1 MKINKYIIYI
11 FTFCIINYVSGQ
23 DRFVDYQSSPREY
36 SLAAVVVDGVVH
48 LDHEMI
54 IQKSGLVRGEKIAI
68 PGDKI
73 SRAIT
78 NLWDQGLFSD
88 VEIIKEKI
96 QGTNIFLRIKLK
108 ERERMSRYSFSGVS
122 KSEADQLRDDLD
134 LYSGKII
141 TDALLM
147 KVKNISKNY
156 FVGKG
161 YLKAKATITSR
172 MDTLVNNSKIVKI
185 NVDKGAR
192 LKINEIIVLG
202 NQSLSDDK
210 IKRLMKET
218 KEKRWYRF
226 FKRSKFQY
234 SLFDQDK
241 ITIIDKYNEMAHR
254 DAEIIFDTIY
264 DFDEKSVNVEI
275 TIDEGYQYYI
285 RSVNWSG
292 NQKYSSG
299 LLDTVLGIKKGD
311 KYNKAT
317 LDTKLFMNPNGTDI
331 SSLYMD
337 DGYLFFQ
344 VNPIEKR
351 IDFDSVDL
359 EIKIYE
365 GKQARIKNINVSGN
379 TKTSDHVILRD
390 MYTHPGDLFSR
401 DAIIR
406 TQRQLAQNG
415 YFDPEKLAVNPLPN
429 PNDGTVD
436 IEYVVEERPNDQI
449 ELSGGWGNNSLVGTL
464 GVTFNNFSAKKLF
477 KKGSWS
483 PLPSGDGQRL
493 SIRAQSSGYFFQ
505 SYNMSFTEPWL
516 GGKKP
521 NSFTISAYHS
531 LQSYDRKFL
540 LDTNDAEGNRIEN
553 ASRRI
558 IRITGVS
565 LGLGK
570 RLKWP
575 DDYFSVYYEAGYQFY
590 ELNNFGN
597 VFSFSD
603 GFVNNPYLKWNIS
616 RNSLDQ
622 TIYPRT
628 GSSISLTVKTSVYP
642 YSRLELMNKDGFTS
656 HSALSDQEKFRYLQY
671 NKFKFTTS
679 WFTPISKNKKLVVN
693 ARLGFGLLNG
703 WNKDL
708 GAPPFER
715 FYLGG
720 SGLSGFN
727 LDGREIIALRGYDD
741 QSMSSNT
748 GDRLISKYT
757 LELRYPVSLNPS
769 ATIFLLSFM
778 EAGNSWN
785 DYKKYNPFQVKR
797 SAGFGVRI
805 FLPMFGLL
813 GLDYGF
819 GFDPLDPGAQG
830 EVNHNSQIQAKGYRG
845 QFHFTIGMNIGE
857 L

>member
-1 MKINKYIIYI
+1 MK
-11 FTFCIINYVSGQ
+11 
-23 DRFVDYQSSPREY
+23 
-36 SLAAVVVDGVVH
+36 
-48 LDHEMI
+48 
-54 IQKSGLVRGEKIAI
+54 VRN
-68 PGDKI
+68 I
-73 SRAIT
+73 SRNHFI
-78 NLWDQGLFSD
+78 
-88 VEIIKEKI
+88 E
-96 QGTNIFLRIKLK
+96 
-108 ERERMSRYSFSGVS
+108 
-122 KSEADQLRDDLD
+122 
-134 LYSGKII
+134 
-141 TDALLM
+141 
-147 KVKNISKNY
+147 
-156 FVGKG
+156 KG
-161 YLKAKATITSR
+161 YLKAKSSITTQN
-172 MDTLVNNSKIVKI
+172 DTLLNNSMILKIE
-185 NVDKGAR
+185 VDKGKKF
-192 LKINEIIVLG
+192 KINEIVIQG
-202 NQSLSDDK
+202 NSSLSADK

-218 KEKRWYRF
+218 KERKWFRF
-226 FKRSKFQY
+226 YKKSKFQY

-241 ITIIDKYNEMAHR
+241 SSIIEKYNEIAHR
-254 DAEIIFDTIY
+254 DARILMDSIY
-264 DFDEKSVNVEI
+264 DFDESSINVFLKIEEGNQYFIREI
-275 TIDEGYQYYI
+275 
-285 RSVNWSG
+285 NWSG
-292 NQKYSSG
+292 NEKYSSG

-311 KYNKAT
+311 LYNQT
-317 LDTKLFMNPNGTDI
+317 SLETKLFMNPNGTDI
-331 SSLYMD
+331 SSIYMD

-344 VNPIEKR
+344 VTPIEKK
-351 IDFDSVDL
+351 IENDSVDL

-365 GKQARIKNINVSGN
+365 GKQARIKKVNVTGN

-390 MYTHPGDLFSR
+390 LYTHPGDLFSR

-415 YFDPEKLAVNPLPN
+415 YFDPEKLGVNPMPN
-429 PNDGTVD
+429 PTDGTVD

-464 GVTFNNFSAKKLF
+464 GLTFNNFSARKLF

-531 LQSYDRKFL
+531 MQSYDRKFITDSL
-540 LDTNDAEGNRIEN
+540 DAEGNKAEN
-553 ASRRI
+553 PFRRFI
-558 IRITGVS
+558 KITGVS
-565 LGLGK
+565 VGLGK

-575 DDYFSVYYEAGYQFY
+575 DDYFSVYYEAGYQHY
-590 ELNNFGN
+590 KLNNFGN

-603 GFVNNPYLKWNIS
+603 GFVNNPYLLWKIS
-616 RNSLDQ
+616 RNSIDQ
-622 TIYPRT
+622 PLYPRS
-628 GSSISLTVKTSVYP
+628 GSSISLSLKSSVYP
-642 YSRLELMNKDGFTS
+642 YSRIQNYKD
-656 HSALSDQEKFRYLQY
+656 HSLLTDQEKYKFLQY
-671 NKFKFTTS
+671 NKFKFTSS

-703 WNKDL
+703 WNKNL

-720 SGLSGFN
+720 SGLSGFS
-727 LDGREIIALRGYDD
+727 LDGREIIALRGYDE
-741 QSMSSNT
+741 QTISSNT

-769 ATIFLLSFM
+769 ATIYLLSFL
-778 EAGNSWN
+778 EGGNSWN
-785 DYKKYNPFQVKR
+785 DYKKYNPFKVKR
-797 SAGFGVRI
+797 SAGVGVRI

-830 EVNHNSQIQAKGYRG
+830 EVNHNAQIQSNGYRG

>member
-1 MKINKYIIYI
+1 MLRNIQLVFI
-11 FTFCIINYVSGQ
+11 FCLSFISISSQTSYT
-23 DRFVDYQSSPREY
+23 DYELTPREY
-36 SLAAVVVDGVVH
+36 TLAGISIEGVSF
-48 LDHEMI
+48 LDHEVV
-54 IQKSGLVRGEKIAI
+54 IQKSGLQRGQKIAI
-68 PGDKI
+68 PSDKI
-73 SRAIT
+73 SKAISK
-78 NLWDQGLFSD
+78 LWDQGLFSE
-88 VEIIKEKI
+88 VVILKEKV
-96 QGTNIFLRIKLK
+96 QGGNLFLRIKLK
-108 ERERMSRYSFSGVS
+108 ERPRMSRYSFSGIS
-122 KSEADQLRDDLD
+122 KSDADQLREDLD

-141 TDALLM
+141 TEALKM
-147 KVKNISKNY
+147 NVKNISRNF

-161 YLKAKATITSR
+161 FLKSKASISIKS
-172 MDTLVNNSKIVKI
+172 DTLINNSKILKI
-185 NVDKGAR
+185 DIDKGEKF
-192 LKINEIIVLG
+192 KINEIIIEG
-202 NQSLSDDK
+202 NSSLSDEK

-218 KEKRWYRF
+218 KERKWYRF
-226 FKRSKFQY
+226 YKRSKFQY

-241 ITIIDKYNEMAHR
+241 ETIIGKYNEIAHR
-254 DAEIIFDTIY
+254 DAKIISDTIF
-264 DFDEKSVNVEI
+264 DFDENSINIILKIE
-275 TIDEGYQYYI
+275 EGNQYFI
-285 RSVNWSG
+285 RDIQWSG

-299 LLDTVLGIKKGD
+299 LLDTILGIKKGD
-311 KYNKAT
+311 LYDQT
-317 LDTKLFMNPNGTDI
+317 SLETKLFMNPNGNDI

-344 VNPIEKR
+344 VTPIEKK
-351 IDFDSVDL
+351 IENDSVDL
-359 EIKIYE
+359 EIKVYE
-365 GKQARIKNINVSGN
+365 GKQARIKKVNVTGN

-415 YFDPEKLAVNPLPN
+415 YFDPEKLGVNPMPN
-429 PNDGTVD
+429 PTDGTVD

-464 GVTFNNFSAKKLF
+464 GLTFNNFSARKLF
-477 KKGSWS
+477 KKKSWS

-521 NSFTISAYHS
+521 NSFTVSAYHS
-531 LQSYDRKFL
+531 LQSYDRKFINDS
-540 LDTNDAEGNRIEN
+540 LDSEGNN
-553 ASRRI
+553 VVNPFRRLI
-558 IRITGVS
+558 KITGVS
-565 LGLGK
+565 IGLGK

-575 DDYFSVYYEAGYQFY
+575 DDYFSVYYEAGYQY
-590 ELNNFGN
+590 YNLQNFGN

-603 GFVNNPYLKWNIS
+603 GFVNNPYVLWRIS
-616 RNSLDQ
+616 RNSIDQ
-622 TIYPRT
+622 PLYPRS
-628 GSSISLTVKTSVYP
+628 GSSISLSLKSSVYP
-642 YSRLELMNKDGFTS
+642 YSRINNFTD
-656 HSALSDQEKFRYLQY
+656 HSTLTDQEKYRFLQY
-671 NKFKFTTS
+671 NKFKFTSS
-679 WFTPISKNKKLVVN
+679 WFTPISKDKKLVIN

-703 WNKDL
+703 WNKNL

-720 SGLSGFN
+720 SGLSGFS
-727 LDGREIIALRGYDD
+727 LDGREIIALRGYDE
-741 QSMSSNT
+741 QTISSNT

-769 ATIFLLSFM
+769 ATIYLLSFL
-778 EAGNSWN
+778 EGGNSWN
-785 DYKKYNPFQVKR
+785 DYKKYNPFKVKR
-797 SAGFGVRI
+797 SAGLGVRI

-819 GFDPLDPGAQG
+819 GFDPLDPGAAG
-830 EVNHNSQIQAKGYRG
+830 EVNHNAQIQSNGYRG

>member
-1 MKINKYIIYI
+1 MKMYKYLKLLIVCCLAINSFFSQTTY
-11 FTFCIINYVSGQ
+11 T
-23 DRFVDYQSSPREY
+23 DYQLSPREY
-36 SLAAVVVDGVVH
+36 TLAGISIDGAIF
-48 LDHEMI
+48 LDHELI
-54 IQKSGLVRGEKIAI
+54 IQKSGLQRGEKIAI
-68 PGDKI
+68 PSDKI
-73 SRAIT
+73 SKAIT
-78 NLWDQGLFSD
+78 KLWDQGLFSE
-88 VEIIKEKI
+88 VSILKEKT
-96 QGTNIFLRIKLK
+96 QGNNLFLRIKLQ
-108 ERERMSRYSFSGVS
+108 ERPRMSRYKFSGVS
-122 KSEADQLRDDLD
+122 KSEADQIRDDLD
-134 LYSGKII
+134 LFSGKII
-141 TDALLM
+141 TEALKM
-147 KVKNISKNY
+147 NVKNISRNY
-156 FVGKG
+156 FIEKG
-161 YLKAKATITSR
+161 FLKAKSTISTES
-172 MDTLVNNSKIVKI
+172 DTLVNNSKILKI
-185 NVDKGAR
+185 DVDKGSR
-192 LKINEIIVLG
+192 VKINEIIIDG
-202 NQSLSDDK
+202 NYFLSDEK

-218 KEKRWYRF
+218 KERKWYRF
-226 FKRSKFQY
+226 YKKSKFQN
-234 SLFDQDK
+234 SLFNQDK
-241 ITIIDKYNEMAHR
+241 NAIAEKYNEIAHR
-254 DAEIIFDTIY
+254 DVQIISDSIY
-264 DFDEKSVNVEI
+264 DFDENSINVYLKI
-275 TIDEGYQYYI
+275 SEGNPYYI
-285 RSVNWSG
+285 RNIKWSG

-299 LLDTVLGIKKGD
+299 LLDTILGIKKGD
-311 KYNKAT
+311 LYNQT
-317 LDTKLFMNPNGTDI
+317 SLETKLFMNPNGTDI
-331 SSLYMD
+331 SSIYMD

-344 VNPIEKR
+344 VTPIEKK
-351 IDFDSVDL
+351 IENDSVDL

-365 GKQARIKNINVSGN
+365 GKQARIKKVNVTGN

-415 YFDPEKLAVNPLPN
+415 YFDPEKLGVNPMPN
-429 PNDGTVD
+429 PTDGTVD

-464 GVTFNNFSAKKLF
+464 GLTFNNFSARKLF

-521 NSFTISAYHS
+521 NSFTVSAYHS
-531 LQSYDRKFL
+531 LQSYDRKFITDSL
-540 LDTNDAEGNRIEN
+540 DAEGNKAIN
-553 ASRRI
+553 PDRRVI
-558 IRITGVS
+558 KITGVS
-565 LGLGK
+565 VGLGK

-575 DDYFSVYYEAGYQFY
+575 DDYFSVYYEAGYQY
-590 ELNNFGN
+590 YDLNNFGN
-597 VFSFSD
+597 VFSFSE
-603 GFVNNPYLKWNIS
+603 GYVNNPYVLWRIS
-616 RNSLDQ
+616 RNSIDQ
-622 TIYPRT
+622 PLYPRS
-628 GSSISLTVKTSVYP
+628 GSSISLSLKTSVYP
-642 YSRLELMNKDGFTS
+642 YSRINAFDD
-656 HSALSDQEKFRYLQY
+656 HSLLTDQEKYKYLQY
-671 NKFKFTTS
+671 NKFKFTSS
-679 WFTPISKNKKLVVN
+679 WFTPISKDKKLVVN

-703 WNKDL
+703 WNKNL

-727 LDGREIIALRGYDD
+727 LDGREIIALRGYDE
-741 QSMSSNT
+741 QTISSNT

-769 ATIFLLSFM
+769 ATIYLLSFL
-778 EAGNSWN
+778 EGGNSWN

-819 GFDPLDPGAQG
+819 GFDPLDPGAAG
-830 EVNHNSQIQAKGYRG
+830 EVNHNAQIQSKGYRG

>member
-1 MKINKYIIYI
+1 MYRYFRFLFVYFAVASSGYSQIS
-11 FTFCIINYVSGQ
+11 FT
-23 DRFVDYQSSPREY
+23 DYKLSPREY
-36 SLAAVVVDGVVH
+36 NLGGISIEGAVFI
-48 LDHEMI
+48 DHEVI
-54 IQKSGLVRGEKIAI
+54 IQKSGLQRGEKIAV
-68 PGDKI
+68 PSDKI
-73 SRAIT
+73 SKAIS
-78 NLWDQGLFSD
+78 NLWDQGLFSE
-88 VEIIKEKI
+88 VAILKEKT
-96 QGTNIFLRIKLK
+96 QGNTIFLKIKLK
-108 ERERMSRYSFSGVS
+108 ERPRMSRYTFSGIS
-122 KSEADQLRDDLD
+122 KSEADQIRDDLD
-134 LYSGKII
+134 LFSGKII
-141 TDALLM
+141 TEALKM
-147 KVKNISKNY
+147 KVRNISRNH
-156 FVGKG
+156 FIEKG
-161 YLKAKATITSR
+161 YLKAKSSITTQN
-172 MDTLVNNSKIVKI
+172 DTLLNNSKILKI
-185 NVDKGAR
+185 EVDKGKKF
-192 LKINEIIVLG
+192 KINEIVIQG
-202 NQSLSDDK
+202 NSSLSADK

-218 KEKRWYRF
+218 KERKWFRF
-226 FKRSKFQY
+226 YKKSKFQY

-241 ITIIDKYNEMAHR
+241 NSIIEKYNEIAHR
-254 DAEIIFDTIY
+254 DARILMDSIY
-264 DFDEKSVNVEI
+264 DFDESSINVFLKIEEGNQYFIREI
-275 TIDEGYQYYI
+275 
-285 RSVNWSG
+285 NWSG

-311 KYNKAT
+311 LYNQT
-317 LDTKLFMNPNGTDI
+317 SLETKLFMNPNGTDI
-331 SSLYMD
+331 SSIYMD

-344 VNPIEKR
+344 VTPIEKK
-351 IDFDSVDL
+351 IENDSVDL

-365 GKQARIKNINVSGN
+365 GKQARIKKVNVTGN

-390 MYTHPGDLFSR
+390 LYTHPGDLFSR

-415 YFDPEKLAVNPLPN
+415 YFDPEKLGVNPMPN
-429 PNDGTVD
+429 PTDGTVD

-464 GVTFNNFSAKKLF
+464 GLTFNNFSARKLF

-531 LQSYDRKFL
+531 MQSYDRKFITDSL
-540 LDTNDAEGNRIEN
+540 DAEGNKAEN
-553 ASRRI
+553 PFRRYI
-558 IRITGVS
+558 KITGISV
-565 LGLGK
+565 GLGK

-575 DDYFSVYYEAGYQFY
+575 DDYFSVYYEAGYQHY
-590 ELNNFGN
+590 KLNNFGN

-603 GFVNNPYLKWNIS
+603 GFVNNPYLLWKIS
-616 RNSLDQ
+616 RNSIDQ
-622 TIYPRT
+622 PLYPRS
-628 GSSISLTVKTSVYP
+628 GSSISLSLKSSVYP
-642 YSRLELMNKDGFTS
+642 YSRIQNFKD
-656 HSALSDQEKFRYLQY
+656 HSLLTDQEKYKFLQY
-671 NKFKFTTS
+671 NKFKFTSS

-703 WNKDL
+703 WNKNL

-720 SGLSGFN
+720 SGLSGFS
-727 LDGREIIALRGYDD
+727 LDGREIIALRGYDE
-741 QSMSSNT
+741 QTISANT

-769 ATIFLLSFM
+769 ATIYLLSFL
-778 EAGNSWN
+778 EGGNSWN
-785 DYKKYNPFQVKR
+785 DYKKYNPFKVKR
-797 SAGFGVRI
+797 SAGVGVRI

-830 EVNHNSQIQAKGYRG
+830 EVNHNAQIQSNGYRG

>member
-1 MKINKYIIYI
+1 MKMYKYLKLLIVCCLAINSFFSQTTY
-11 FTFCIINYVSGQ
+11 T
-23 DRFVDYQSSPREY
+23 DYQLSPREY
-36 SLAAVVVDGVVH
+36 TLAGISIDGAIF
-48 LDHEMI
+48 LDHELI
-54 IQKSGLVRGEKIAI
+54 IQKSGLQRGEKIAI
-68 PGDKI
+68 PSDKI
-73 SRAIT
+73 SKAIT
-78 NLWDQGLFSD
+78 KLWDQGLFSG
-88 VEIIKEKI
+88 VSILKEKT
-96 QGTNIFLRIKLK
+96 QGNNLFLRIKLQ
-108 ERERMSRYSFSGVS
+108 ESPRMSRYKFSGVS
-122 KSEADQLRDDLD
+122 KSEADQIRDDLD
-134 LYSGKII
+134 LFSGKII
-141 TDALLM
+141 TEALKM
-147 KVKNISKNY
+147 NVKNISRNY
-156 FVGKG
+156 FIEKG
-161 YLKAKATITSR
+161 FLKAKSTISTES
-172 MDTLVNNSKIVKI
+172 DTLVNNSKILKI
-185 NVDKGAR
+185 DVDKGSR
-192 LKINEIIVLG
+192 VKINEIIIDG
-202 NQSLSDDK
+202 NYFLSDEK

-218 KEKRWYRF
+218 KERKWYRF
-226 FKRSKFQY
+226 YKKSKFQN
-234 SLFDQDK
+234 SLFNQDK
-241 ITIIDKYNEMAHR
+241 NAIAEKYNEIAHR
-254 DAEIIFDTIY
+254 DVQIISDSIY
-264 DFDEKSVNVEI
+264 DFDENSINVYLKI
-275 TIDEGYQYYI
+275 SEGNPYYI
-285 RSVNWSG
+285 RNIKWSG

-299 LLDTVLGIKKGD
+299 LLDTILGIKKGD
-311 KYNKAT
+311 LYNQT
-317 LDTKLFMNPNGTDI
+317 SLETKLFMNPNGTDI
-331 SSLYMD
+331 SSIYMD

-344 VNPIEKR
+344 VTPIEKK
-351 IDFDSVDL
+351 IENDSVDL

-365 GKQARIKNINVSGN
+365 GKQARIKKVNVTGN

-415 YFDPEKLAVNPLPN
+415 YFDPEKLGVNPMPN
-429 PNDGTVD
+429 PTDGTVD

-464 GVTFNNFSAKKLF
+464 GLTFNNFSARKLF

-521 NSFTISAYHS
+521 NSFTVSAYHS
-531 LQSYDRKFL
+531 LQSYDRKFITDSL
-540 LDTNDAEGNRIEN
+540 DAEGNKAIN
-553 ASRRI
+553 PDRRVI
-558 IRITGVS
+558 KITGVS
-565 LGLGK
+565 VGLGK

-575 DDYFSVYYEAGYQFY
+575 DDYFSVYYEAGYQY
-590 ELNNFGN
+590 YDLNNFGN
-597 VFSFSD
+597 VFSFSE
-603 GFVNNPYLKWNIS
+603 GYVNNPYVLWRIS
-616 RNSLDQ
+616 RNSIDQ
-622 TIYPRT
+622 PLYPRS
-628 GSSISLTVKTSVYP
+628 GSSISLSLKTSVYP
-642 YSRLELMNKDGFTS
+642 YSRINAFDD
-656 HSALSDQEKFRYLQY
+656 HSLLTDQEKYKYLQY
-671 NKFKFTTS
+671 NKFKFTSS
-679 WFTPISKNKKLVVN
+679 WFTPISKDKKLVVN

-703 WNKDL
+703 WNKNL

-727 LDGREIIALRGYDD
+727 LDGREIIALRGYDE
-741 QSMSSNT
+741 QTISSNT

-769 ATIFLLSFM
+769 ATIYLLSFL
-778 EAGNSWN
+778 EGGNSWN

-819 GFDPLDPGAQG
+819 GFDPLDPGAAG
-830 EVNHNSQIQAKGYRG
+830 EVNHNAQIQSKGYRG

>member
-1 MKINKYIIYI
+1 MYKYLKLLIVCCLAINSFFSQTTY
-11 FTFCIINYVSGQ
+11 T
-23 DRFVDYQSSPREY
+23 DYQLSPREY
-36 SLAAVVVDGVVH
+36 TLAGISIDGAIF
-48 LDHEMI
+48 LDHELI
-54 IQKSGLVRGEKIAI
+54 IQKSGLQRGEKIAI
-68 PGDKI
+68 PSDKI
-73 SRAIT
+73 SKAIT
-78 NLWDQGLFSD
+78 KLWDQGLFSE
-88 VEIIKEKI
+88 VSILKEKT
-96 QGTNIFLRIKLK
+96 QGNNLFLRIKLQ
-108 ERERMSRYSFSGVS
+108 ESPRMSRYKFSGVS
-122 KSEADQLRDDLD
+122 KSEADQIRDDLD
-134 LYSGKII
+134 LFSGKII
-141 TDALLM
+141 TEALKM
-147 KVKNISKNY
+147 NVKNISRNY
-156 FVGKG
+156 FIEKG
-161 YLKAKATITSR
+161 FLKAKSTISTES
-172 MDTLVNNSKIVKI
+172 DTLVNNSKILKI
-185 NVDKGAR
+185 DVDKGSR
-192 LKINEIIVLG
+192 VKINEIIIDG
-202 NQSLSDDK
+202 NYFLSDEK

-218 KEKRWYRF
+218 KERKWYRF
-226 FKRSKFQY
+226 YKKSKFQN
-234 SLFDQDK
+234 SLFNQDK
-241 ITIIDKYNEMAHR
+241 NAIAEKYNEIAHR
-254 DAEIIFDTIY
+254 DVQIISDSIY
-264 DFDEKSVNVEI
+264 DFDENSINVYLKI
-275 TIDEGYQYYI
+275 SEGNPYYI
-285 RSVNWSG
+285 RNIKWSG

-299 LLDTVLGIKKGD
+299 LLDTILGIKKGD
-311 KYNKAT
+311 LYNQT
-317 LDTKLFMNPNGTDI
+317 SLETKLFMNPNGTDI
-331 SSLYMD
+331 SSIYMD

-344 VNPIEKR
+344 VTPIEKK
-351 IDFDSVDL
+351 IENDSVDL

-365 GKQARIKNINVSGN
+365 GKQARIKKVNVTGN

-415 YFDPEKLAVNPLPN
+415 YFDPEKLGVNPMPN
-429 PNDGTVD
+429 PTDGTVD

-464 GVTFNNFSAKKLF
+464 GLTFNNFSARKLF

-521 NSFTISAYHS
+521 NSFTVSAYHS
-531 LQSYDRKFL
+531 LQSYDRKFITDSL
-540 LDTNDAEGNRIEN
+540 DAEGNKAIN
-553 ASRRI
+553 PDRRVI
-558 IRITGVS
+558 KITGVS
-565 LGLGK
+565 VGLGK

-575 DDYFSVYYEAGYQFY
+575 DDYFSVYYEAGYQY
-590 ELNNFGN
+590 YDLNNFGN
-597 VFSFSD
+597 VFSFSE
-603 GFVNNPYLKWNIS
+603 GYVNNPYVLWRIS
-616 RNSLDQ
+616 RNSIDQ
-622 TIYPRT
+622 PLYPRS
-628 GSSISLTVKTSVYP
+628 GSSISLSLKTSVYP
-642 YSRLELMNKDGFTS
+642 YSRINAFDD
-656 HSALSDQEKFRYLQY
+656 HSLLTDQEKYKYLQY
-671 NKFKFTTS
+671 NKFKFTSS
-679 WFTPISKNKKLVVN
+679 WFTPISKDKKLVVN

-703 WNKDL
+703 WNKNL

-727 LDGREIIALRGYDD
+727 LDGREIIALRGYDE
-741 QSMSSNT
+741 QTISSNT

-769 ATIFLLSFM
+769 ATIYLLSFL
-778 EAGNSWN
+778 EGGNSWN

-819 GFDPLDPGAQG
+819 GFDPLDPGAAG
-830 EVNHNSQIQAKGYRG
+830 EVNHNAQIQSKGYRG

>member
-1 MKINKYIIYI
+1 MLRNIQLVFI
-11 FTFCIINYVSGQ
+11 FCLSFISISSQTSYTNYELT
-23 DRFVDYQSSPREY
+23 PREY
-36 SLAAVVVDGVVH
+36 TLAGISIEGVSF
-48 LDHEMI
+48 LDHEVV
-54 IQKSGLVRGEKIAI
+54 IQKSGLQRGQKIAI
-68 PGDKI
+68 PSDKI
-73 SRAIT
+73 SKAISK
-78 NLWDQGLFSD
+78 LWDQGLFSE
-88 VEIIKEKI
+88 VVILKEKV
-96 QGTNIFLRIKLK
+96 QGGNLFLRIKLK
-108 ERERMSRYSFSGVS
+108 ERPRMSRYSFSGIS
-122 KSEADQLRDDLD
+122 KSDADQLREDLD

-141 TDALLM
+141 TEALKM
-147 KVKNISKNY
+147 NVKNISRNF

-161 YLKAKATITSR
+161 FLKSKASISIKS
-172 MDTLVNNSKIVKI
+172 DTLINNSKILKI
-185 NVDKGAR
+185 DIDKGEKF
-192 LKINEIIVLG
+192 KINEIIIEG
-202 NQSLSDDK
+202 NSSLSDEK

-218 KEKRWYRF
+218 KERKWYRF
-226 FKRSKFQY
+226 YKRSKFQY

-241 ITIIDKYNEMAHR
+241 ETIIGKYNEIAHR
-254 DAEIIFDTIY
+254 DAKIISDTIF
-264 DFDEKSVNVEI
+264 DFDENSINIILKIE
-275 TIDEGYQYYI
+275 EGNQYFI
-285 RSVNWSG
+285 RDIQWSG

-299 LLDTVLGIKKGD
+299 LLDTILGIKKGD
-311 KYNKAT
+311 LYDQT
-317 LDTKLFMNPNGTDI
+317 SLETKLFMNPNGNDI

-344 VNPIEKR
+344 VTPIEKK
-351 IDFDSVDL
+351 IENDSVDL
-359 EIKIYE
+359 EIKVYE
-365 GKQARIKNINVSGN
+365 GKQARIKKVNVTGN

-415 YFDPEKLAVNPLPN
+415 YFDPEKLGVNPMPN
-429 PNDGTVD
+429 PTDGTVD

-464 GVTFNNFSAKKLF
+464 GLTFNNFSARKLF
-477 KKGSWS
+477 KKKSWS

-521 NSFTISAYHS
+521 NSFTVSAYHS
-531 LQSYDRKFL
+531 LQSYDRKFINDS
-540 LDTNDAEGNRIEN
+540 LDSEGNN
-553 ASRRI
+553 VVNPFRRLI
-558 IRITGVS
+558 KITGVS
-565 LGLGK
+565 IGLGK

-575 DDYFSVYYEAGYQFY
+575 DDYFSVYYEAGYQY
-590 ELNNFGN
+590 YNLQNFGN

-603 GFVNNPYLKWNIS
+603 GFVNNPYVLWRIS
-616 RNSLDQ
+616 RNSIDQ
-622 TIYPRT
+622 PLYPRS
-628 GSSISLTVKTSVYP
+628 GSSISLSLKSSVYP
-642 YSRLELMNKDGFTS
+642 YSRINNFTD
-656 HSALSDQEKFRYLQY
+656 HSTLTDQEKYRFLQY
-671 NKFKFTTS
+671 NKFKFTSS
-679 WFTPISKNKKLVVN
+679 WFTPISKDKKLVIN

-703 WNKDL
+703 WNKNL

-720 SGLSGFN
+720 SGLSGFS
-727 LDGREIIALRGYDD
+727 LDGREIIALRGYDE
-741 QSMSSNT
+741 QTISSNT

-769 ATIFLLSFM
+769 ATIYLLSFL
-778 EAGNSWN
+778 EGGNSWN
-785 DYKKYNPFQVKR
+785 DYKKYNPFKVKR
-797 SAGFGVRI
+797 SAGLGVRI

-819 GFDPLDPGAQG
+819 GFDPLDPGAAG
-830 EVNHNSQIQAKGYRG
+830 EVNHNAQIQSNGYRG

>member
-1 MKINKYIIYI
+1 MKMYKYLKLLIVCCLAINSFFSQTTY
-11 FTFCIINYVSGQ
+11 T
-23 DRFVDYQSSPREY
+23 DYQLSPREY
-36 SLAAVVVDGVVH
+36 TLAGISIDGAIF
-48 LDHEMI
+48 LDHELI
-54 IQKSGLVRGEKIAI
+54 IQKSGLQRGEKIAI
-68 PGDKI
+68 PSDKI
-73 SRAIT
+73 SKAIT
-78 NLWDQGLFSD
+78 KLWDQGLFSE
-88 VEIIKEKI
+88 VSILKEKT
-96 QGTNIFLRIKLK
+96 QGNNLFLRIKLQ
-108 ERERMSRYSFSGVS
+108 ESPRMSRYKFSGVS
-122 KSEADQLRDDLD
+122 KSEADQIRDDLD
-134 LYSGKII
+134 LFSGKII
-141 TDALLM
+141 TEALKM
-147 KVKNISKNY
+147 NVKNISRNY
-156 FVGKG
+156 FIEKG
-161 YLKAKATITSR
+161 FLKAKSTISTES
-172 MDTLVNNSKIVKI
+172 DTLVNNSKILKI
-185 NVDKGAR
+185 DVDKGSR
-192 LKINEIIVLG
+192 VKINEIIIDG
-202 NQSLSDDK
+202 NYFLSDEK

-218 KEKRWYRF
+218 KERKWYRF
-226 FKRSKFQY
+226 YKKSKFQN
-234 SLFDQDK
+234 SLFNQDK
-241 ITIIDKYNEMAHR
+241 NAITEKYNEIAHR
-254 DAEIIFDTIY
+254 DAQIISDSIY
-264 DFDEKSVNVEI
+264 DFDENSINVYLKI
-275 TIDEGYQYYI
+275 SEGNPYYI
-285 RSVNWSG
+285 RNIKWSG

-299 LLDTVLGIKKGD
+299 LLDTILGIKKGD
-311 KYNKAT
+311 LYNQT
-317 LDTKLFMNPNGTDI
+317 SLETKLFMNPNGTDI
-331 SSLYMD
+331 SSIYMD

-344 VNPIEKR
+344 VTPIEKK
-351 IDFDSVDL
+351 IENDSVDL

-365 GKQARIKNINVSGN
+365 GKQARIKKVNVTGN

-415 YFDPEKLAVNPLPN
+415 YFDPEKLGVNPMPN
-429 PNDGTVD
+429 PTDGTVD

-464 GVTFNNFSAKKLF
+464 GLTFNNFSARKLF

-521 NSFTISAYHS
+521 NSFTVSAYHS
-531 LQSYDRKFL
+531 LQSYDRKFITDSL
-540 LDTNDAEGNRIEN
+540 DAEGNKAIN
-553 ASRRI
+553 PDRRVI
-558 IRITGVS
+558 KITGVS
-565 LGLGK
+565 VGLGK

-575 DDYFSVYYEAGYQFY
+575 DDYFSVYYEAGYQY
-590 ELNNFGN
+590 YDLNNFGN
-597 VFSFSD
+597 VFSFSE
-603 GFVNNPYLKWNIS
+603 GYVNNPYVLWRIS
-616 RNSLDQ
+616 RNSIDQ
-622 TIYPRT
+622 PLYPRS
-628 GSSISLTVKTSVYP
+628 GSSISLSLKTSVYP
-642 YSRLELMNKDGFTS
+642 YSRINDFDD
-656 HSALSDQEKFRYLQY
+656 HSLLTDQEKYKYLQY
-671 NKFKFTTS
+671 NKFKFTSS
-679 WFTPISKNKKLVVN
+679 WFTPISKDKKLVVN

-703 WNKDL
+703 WNKNL

-727 LDGREIIALRGYDD
+727 LDGREIIALRGYDE
-741 QSMSSNT
+741 QTISSNT

-769 ATIFLLSFM
+769 ATIYLLSFL
-778 EAGNSWN
+778 EGGNSWN

-819 GFDPLDPGAQG
+819 GFDPLDPGAAG
-830 EVNHNSQIQAKGYRG
+830 EVNHNAQIQSKGYRG

>member
-1 MKINKYIIYI
+1 MKMYKYLKLLIICCLAINSSFSQTTY
-11 FTFCIINYVSGQ
+11 T
-23 DRFVDYQSSPREY
+23 DYQLSPREY
-36 SLAAVVVDGVVH
+36 TLAGISIDGAVF
-48 LDHEMI
+48 LDHELI
-54 IQKSGLVRGEKIAI
+54 IQKSGLQRGEKIAI
-68 PGDKI
+68 PSDKI
-73 SRAIT
+73 SKAIT
-78 NLWDQGLFSD
+78 KLWDQGLFSE
-88 VEIIKEKI
+88 VSILKEKT
-96 QGTNIFLRIKLK
+96 QGNNLFLRIKLQ
-108 ERERMSRYSFSGVS
+108 ESPRMSRYKFSGVS
-122 KSEADQLRDDLD
+122 KSEADQIRDDLD
-134 LYSGKII
+134 LFSGKII
-141 TDALLM
+141 TEALKM
-147 KVKNISKNY
+147 NVKNISRNY
-156 FVGKG
+156 FIEKG
-161 YLKAKATITSR
+161 FLKAKSTISTES
-172 MDTLVNNSKIVKI
+172 DTLVNNSKILKI
-185 NVDKGAR
+185 DVDKGSR
-192 LKINEIIVLG
+192 VKINEIIIDG
-202 NQSLSDDK
+202 NYFLSDEK

-218 KEKRWYRF
+218 KERKWYRF
-226 FKRSKFQY
+226 YKKSKFQN
-234 SLFDQDK
+234 SLFNQDK
-241 ITIIDKYNEMAHR
+241 NAITEKYNEIAHR
-254 DAEIIFDTIY
+254 DAQIISDSIY
-264 DFDEKSVNVEI
+264 DFDENSINVYLKI
-275 TIDEGYQYYI
+275 SEGNPYFI
-285 RSVNWSG
+285 RNIKWSG

-299 LLDTVLGIKKGD
+299 LLDTILGIKKGD
-311 KYNKAT
+311 LYNQT
-317 LDTKLFMNPNGTDI
+317 SLETKLFMNPNGTDI
-331 SSLYMD
+331 SSIYMD

-344 VNPIEKR
+344 VTPIEKK
-351 IDFDSVDL
+351 IENDSVDL

-365 GKQARIKNINVSGN
+365 GKQARIKKVNVTGN

-415 YFDPEKLAVNPLPN
+415 YFDPEKLGVNPMPN
-429 PNDGTVD
+429 PTDGTVD

-464 GVTFNNFSAKKLF
+464 GLTFNNFSARKLF

-521 NSFTISAYHS
+521 NSFTVSAYHS
-531 LQSYDRKFL
+531 LQSYDRKFINDSL
-540 LDTNDAEGNRIEN
+540 DAEGNKAIN
-553 ASRRI
+553 PDRRVI
-558 IRITGVS
+558 KITGVS
-565 LGLGK
+565 VGLGK

-575 DDYFSVYYEAGYQFY
+575 DDYFSVYYEAGYQY
-590 ELNNFGN
+590 YDLNNFGN
-597 VFSFSD
+597 VFSFSE
-603 GFVNNPYLKWNIS
+603 GYVNNPYVLWRIS
-616 RNSLDQ
+616 RNSIDQ
-622 TIYPRT
+622 PLYPRS
-628 GSSISLTVKTSVYP
+628 GSSISLSLKTSVYP
-642 YSRLELMNKDGFTS
+642 YSRINAFDD
-656 HSALSDQEKFRYLQY
+656 HSLLTDQEKYKYLQY
-671 NKFKFTTS
+671 NKFKFTSS
-679 WFTPISKNKKLVVN
+679 WFTPISKDKKLVVN

-703 WNKDL
+703 WNKNL

-727 LDGREIIALRGYDD
+727 LDGREIIALRGYDE
-741 QSMSSNT
+741 QTISSNT

-769 ATIFLLSFM
+769 ATIYLLSFL
-778 EAGNSWN
+778 EGGNSWN

-819 GFDPLDPGAQG
+819 GFDPLDPGAAG
-830 EVNHNSQIQAKGYRG
+830 EVNHNAQIQSKGYRG

>member
-1 MKINKYIIYI
+1 MYRYFRFLFVYFAVASSGYSQIS
-11 FTFCIINYVSGQ
+11 FT
-23 DRFVDYQSSPREY
+23 DYKLSPREY
-36 SLAAVVVDGVVH
+36 NLGGISIEGAVFI
-48 LDHEMI
+48 DHEVI
-54 IQKSGLVRGEKIAI
+54 IQKSGLQRGEKIAV
-68 PGDKI
+68 PSDKI
-73 SRAIT
+73 SKAIS
-78 NLWDQGLFSD
+78 NLWDQGLFSE
-88 VEIIKEKI
+88 VAILKEKT
-96 QGTNIFLRIKLK
+96 QGNTIFLKIKLK
-108 ERERMSRYSFSGVS
+108 ERPRMSRYTFSGIS
-122 KSEADQLRDDLD
+122 KSEADQIRDDLD
-134 LYSGKII
+134 LFSGKII
-141 TDALLM
+141 TEALKM
-147 KVKNISKNY
+147 KVRNISRNH
-156 FVGKG
+156 FIEKG
-161 YLKAKATITSR
+161 YLKAKSSITTQN
-172 MDTLVNNSKIVKI
+172 DTLLNNSKILKI
-185 NVDKGAR
+185 EVDKGKKF
-192 LKINEIIVLG
+192 KINEIVIQG
-202 NQSLSDDK
+202 NSSLSADK

-218 KEKRWYRF
+218 KERKWFRF
-226 FKRSKFQY
+226 YKKSKFQY

-241 ITIIDKYNEMAHR
+241 NSIIEKYNEIAHR
-254 DAEIIFDTIY
+254 DARILMDSIY
-264 DFDEKSVNVEI
+264 DFDESSINVFLKIEEGNQYFIREI
-275 TIDEGYQYYI
+275 
-285 RSVNWSG
+285 NWSG

-311 KYNKAT
+311 LYNQT
-317 LDTKLFMNPNGTDI
+317 SLETKLFMNPNGTDI
-331 SSLYMD
+331 SSIYMD

-344 VNPIEKR
+344 VTPIEKK
-351 IDFDSVDL
+351 IENDSVDL

-365 GKQARIKNINVSGN
+365 GKQARIKKVNVTGN

-390 MYTHPGDLFSR
+390 LYTHPGDLFSR

-415 YFDPEKLAVNPLPN
+415 YFDPEKLGVNPMPN
-429 PNDGTVD
+429 PTDGTVD

-464 GVTFNNFSAKKLF
+464 GLTFNNFSARKLF

-531 LQSYDRKFL
+531 MQSYDRKFITDSL
-540 LDTNDAEGNRIEN
+540 DAEGNKAEN
-553 ASRRI
+553 PFRRYI
-558 IRITGVS
+558 KITGISV
-565 LGLGK
+565 GLGK

-575 DDYFSVYYEAGYQFY
+575 DDYFSVYYEAGYQHY
-590 ELNNFGN
+590 KLNNFGN

-603 GFVNNPYLKWNIS
+603 GFVNNPYLLWKIS
-616 RNSLDQ
+616 RNSIDQ
-622 TIYPRT
+622 PLYPRS
-628 GSSISLTVKTSVYP
+628 GSSISLSLKSSVYP
-642 YSRLELMNKDGFTS
+642 YSRIQNFKD
-656 HSALSDQEKFRYLQY
+656 HSLLTDQEKYKFLQY
-671 NKFKFTTS
+671 NKFKFTSS

-703 WNKDL
+703 WNKNL

-720 SGLSGFN
+720 SGLSGFS
-727 LDGREIIALRGYDD
+727 LDGREIIALRGYDE
-741 QSMSSNT
+741 QTISSNT

-769 ATIFLLSFM
+769 ATIYLLSFL
-778 EAGNSWN
+778 EGGNSWN
-785 DYKKYNPFQVKR
+785 DYKKYNPFKVKR
-797 SAGFGVRI
+797 SAGVGVRI

-830 EVNHNSQIQAKGYRG
+830 EVNHNAQIQSNGYRG

>member
-1 MKINKYIIYI
+1 MYRYFRFLFVYFAIAFSGYSQIN
-11 FTFCIINYVSGQ
+11 FT
-23 DRFVDYQSSPREY
+23 DYKLSPREY
-36 SLAAVVVDGVVH
+36 NLGGISIEGAVFI
-48 LDHEMI
+48 DHEVI
-54 IQKSGLVRGEKIAI
+54 IQKSGLQRGEKIAV
-68 PGDKI
+68 PSDKI
-73 SRAIT
+73 SKAIS
-78 NLWDQGLFSD
+78 NLWDQGLFSE
-88 VEIIKEKI
+88 VAILKEKT
-96 QGTNIFLRIKLK
+96 QGNTIFLKIKLK
-108 ERERMSRYSFSGVS
+108 ERPRMSRYTFSGIS
-122 KSEADQLRDDLD
+122 KSDADQIRDDLD
-134 LYSGKII
+134 LFSGKTI
-141 TDALLM
+141 TEALKM
-147 KVKNISKNY
+147 KVKNISRNH
-156 FVGKG
+156 FIEKG
-161 YLKAKATITSR
+161 YLKAKSSITTQN
-172 MDTLVNNSKIVKI
+172 DTLLNNSKILKI
-185 NVDKGAR
+185 EVDKGEKF
-192 LKINEIIVLG
+192 KINEIVIQG
-202 NQSLSDDK
+202 NSSLSADK

-218 KEKRWYRF
+218 KERKWFRF
-226 FKRSKFQY
+226 YKKSKFQY

-241 ITIIDKYNEMAHR
+241 SSIIEKYNEIAHR
-254 DAEIIFDTIY
+254 DARILMDSIY
-264 DFDEKSVNVEI
+264 DFDESSINVFLKIEEGNQYFIREI
-275 TIDEGYQYYI
+275 
-285 RSVNWSG
+285 NWSG
-292 NQKYSSG
+292 NEKYSSG

-311 KYNKAT
+311 LYNQT
-317 LDTKLFMNPNGTDI
+317 SLETKLFMNPNGTDI
-331 SSLYMD
+331 SSIYMD

-344 VNPIEKR
+344 VTPIEKK
-351 IDFDSVDL
+351 IENDSVDL

-365 GKQARIKNINVSGN
+365 GKQARIKKVNVTGN

-390 MYTHPGDLFSR
+390 LYTHPGDLFSR

-415 YFDPEKLAVNPLPN
+415 YFDPEKLGVNPMPN
-429 PNDGTVD
+429 PTDGTVD

-464 GVTFNNFSAKKLF
+464 GLTFNNFSARKLF

-531 LQSYDRKFL
+531 MQSYDRKFITDSL
-540 LDTNDAEGNRIEN
+540 DAEGNKAEN
-553 ASRRI
+553 PFRRFI
-558 IRITGVS
+558 KITGVS
-565 LGLGK
+565 VGLGK

-575 DDYFSVYYEAGYQFY
+575 DDYFSVYYEAGYQHY
-590 ELNNFGN
+590 KLNNFGN

-603 GFVNNPYLKWNIS
+603 GFVNNPYLLWKIS
-616 RNSLDQ
+616 RNSIDQ
-622 TIYPRT
+622 PLYPRS
-628 GSSISLTVKTSVYP
+628 GSSISLSLKSSVYP
-642 YSRLELMNKDGFTS
+642 YSRIQNYKD
-656 HSALSDQEKFRYLQY
+656 HSLLTDQEKYKFLQY
-671 NKFKFTTS
+671 NKFKFTSS

-703 WNKDL
+703 WNKNL

-720 SGLSGFN
+720 SGLSGFS
-727 LDGREIIALRGYDD
+727 LDGREIIALRGYDE
-741 QSMSSNT
+741 QTISSNT

-769 ATIFLLSFM
+769 ATIYLLSFL
-778 EAGNSWN
+778 EGGNSWN
-785 DYKKYNPFQVKR
+785 DYKKYNPFKVKR
-797 SAGFGVRI
+797 SAGVGVRI

-830 EVNHNSQIQAKGYRG
+830 EVNHNAQIQSNGYRG

>member
-1 MKINKYIIYI
+1 MYKYLKLLIVCCIAINSFFSQTTY
-11 FTFCIINYVSGQ
+11 T
-23 DRFVDYQSSPREY
+23 DYQLSPREY
-36 SLAAVVVDGVVH
+36 TLAGISIDGAIF
-48 LDHEMI
+48 LDHELI
-54 IQKSGLVRGEKIAI
+54 IQKSGLQRGEKIAI
-68 PGDKI
+68 PSDKI
-73 SRAIT
+73 SKAIT
-78 NLWDQGLFSD
+78 KLWDQGLFSG
-88 VEIIKEKI
+88 VSILKEKT
-96 QGTNIFLRIKLK
+96 QGNNLFLRIKLQ
-108 ERERMSRYSFSGVS
+108 ESPRMSRYKFSGVS
-122 KSEADQLRDDLD
+122 KSEADQIRDDLD
-134 LYSGKII
+134 LFSGKII
-141 TDALLM
+141 TEALKM
-147 KVKNISKNY
+147 NVKNISRNY
-156 FVGKG
+156 FIEKG
-161 YLKAKATITSR
+161 FLKAKSTISTES
-172 MDTLVNNSKIVKI
+172 DTLVNNSKILKI
-185 NVDKGAR
+185 DVDKGSR
-192 LKINEIIVLG
+192 VKINEIIIDG
-202 NQSLSDDK
+202 NYFLSDEK

-218 KEKRWYRF
+218 KERKWYRF
-226 FKRSKFQY
+226 YKKSKFQN
-234 SLFDQDK
+234 SLFNQDK
-241 ITIIDKYNEMAHR
+241 NAIAEKYNEIAHR
-254 DAEIIFDTIY
+254 DVQIISDSIY
-264 DFDEKSVNVEI
+264 DFDENSINVYLKI
-275 TIDEGYQYYI
+275 SEGNPYYI
-285 RSVNWSG
+285 RNIKWSG

-299 LLDTVLGIKKGD
+299 LLDTILGIKKGD
-311 KYNKAT
+311 LYNQT
-317 LDTKLFMNPNGTDI
+317 SLETKLFMNPNGTDI
-331 SSLYMD
+331 SSIYMD

-344 VNPIEKR
+344 VTPIEKK
-351 IDFDSVDL
+351 IENDSVDL

-365 GKQARIKNINVSGN
+365 GKQARIKKVNVTGN

-415 YFDPEKLAVNPLPN
+415 YFDPEKLGVNPMPN
-429 PNDGTVD
+429 PTDGTVD

-464 GVTFNNFSAKKLF
+464 GLTFNNFSARKLF

-521 NSFTISAYHS
+521 NSFTVSAYHS
-531 LQSYDRKFL
+531 LQSYDRKFITDSL
-540 LDTNDAEGNRIEN
+540 DAEGNKAIN
-553 ASRRI
+553 PDRRVI
-558 IRITGVS
+558 KITGVS
-565 LGLGK
+565 VGLGK

-575 DDYFSVYYEAGYQFY
+575 DDYFSVYYEAGYQY
-590 ELNNFGN
+590 YDLNNFGN
-597 VFSFSD
+597 VFSFSE
-603 GFVNNPYLKWNIS
+603 GYVNNPYVLWRIS
-616 RNSLDQ
+616 RNSIDQ
-622 TIYPRT
+622 PLYPRS
-628 GSSISLTVKTSVYP
+628 GSSISLSLKTSVYP
-642 YSRLELMNKDGFTS
+642 YSRINAFDD
-656 HSALSDQEKFRYLQY
+656 HSLLTDQEKYKYLQY
-671 NKFKFTTS
+671 NKFKFTSS
-679 WFTPISKNKKLVVN
+679 WFTPISKDKKLVVN

-703 WNKDL
+703 WNKNL

-727 LDGREIIALRGYDD
+727 LDGREIIALRGYDE
-741 QSMSSNT
+741 QTISSNT

-769 ATIFLLSFM
+769 ATIYLLSFL
-778 EAGNSWN
+778 EGGNSWN

-819 GFDPLDPGAQG
+819 GFDPLDPGAAG
-830 EVNHNSQIQAKGYRG
+830 EVNHNAQIQSKGYRG